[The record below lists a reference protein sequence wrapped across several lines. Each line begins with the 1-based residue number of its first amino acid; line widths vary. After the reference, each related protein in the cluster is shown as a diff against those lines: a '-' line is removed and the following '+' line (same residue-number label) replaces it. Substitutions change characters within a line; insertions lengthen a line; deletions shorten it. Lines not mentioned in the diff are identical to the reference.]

1 MNSELEYSQTV
12 TTSGGGADVCHAK
25 IEAPSDQNCTLR
37 LRGQVKNS
45 ASTSLYPKFFFIIC
59 SSGDITSAGTFS
71 ASVTL
76 KRRRFGDSVTGRTT
90 LKTCSGNPTVT
101 TGSSA
106 GQKVG
111 ERGVGL
117 WWIRRWN
124 RAYFARE
131 CFGAVQRNL
140 LDDRRRKRAVRTWRG
155 LRAG

>member
-111 ERGVGL
+111 ERGVEGHAFFEML
-117 WWIRRWN
+117 VEVPAGKIALVYSN
-124 RAYFARE
+124 DSNTLP
-131 CFGAVQRNL
+131 VDL
-140 LDDRRRKRAVRTWRG
+140 LYSMFE
-155 LRAG
+155 